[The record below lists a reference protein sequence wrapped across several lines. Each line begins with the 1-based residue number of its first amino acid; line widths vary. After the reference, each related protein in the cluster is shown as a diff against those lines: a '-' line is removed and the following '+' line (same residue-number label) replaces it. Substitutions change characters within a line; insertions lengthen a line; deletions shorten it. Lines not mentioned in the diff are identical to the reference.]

1 MTAGAKRRKSRK
13 GNQSMRMKAIAA
25 AAALL
30 ALGVMTNSAVAQ
42 DDGLPD
48 DPMSNENTIPA
59 PDSDVPTDP
68 AANDNPAARVPTSP
82 PGTGQ
87 YEIRKEGSGKGTSGQ
102 DYEQKD
108 LDND

>member
-1 MTAGAKRRKSRK
+1 MKRKV
-13 GNQSMRMKAIAA
+13 IAA

-30 ALGVMTNSAVAQ
+30 ALGWIATPGFAV
-42 DDGLPD
+42 DNDGDGLPD

-59 PDSDVPTDP
+59 PETDNPTDP
-68 AANDNPAARVPTSP
+68 AADDNPAARVPTSP

-87 YEIRKEGSGKGTSGQ
+87 YEIRKEGGARGTAGK
-102 DYEQKD
+102 DYEQRD

>member
-1 MTAGAKRRKSRK
+1 MKT
-13 GNQSMRMKAIAA
+13 KAIAT

-30 ALGVMTNSAVAQ
+30 ALGVMTNAGLAQ
-42 DDGLPD
+42 EGLPD

-68 AANDNPAARVPTSP
+68 SANDDPAARAPTSP

-87 YEIRKEGSGKGTSGQ
+87 YEYGREGAGRGTSGQ
-102 DYEQKD
+102 DYNDQGY
-108 LDND
+108 DNN